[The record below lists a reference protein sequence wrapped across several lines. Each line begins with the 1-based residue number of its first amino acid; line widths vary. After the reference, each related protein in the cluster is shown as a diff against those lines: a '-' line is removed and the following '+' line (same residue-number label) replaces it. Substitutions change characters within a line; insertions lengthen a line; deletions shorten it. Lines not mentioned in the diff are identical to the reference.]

1 LTDPTSR
8 DAPAG
13 LPDRE
18 AILRFIRENPV
29 PVGKREI
36 ARAFKLKGD
45 QRTLLKELLRD
56 LEASGS
62 LERNRGRRLAPP
74 ASLPETAVVEMYDI
88 DLDGEVVARPVDW
101 PHDGPAP
108 VIRMRPERR
117 GQPALTRGDRVLAQL
132 RRNPDGSYDGRTLR
146 RLEGGSGARLVAVYE
161 DTPEGPRLRPTDRRQ
176 NAGLIVLPND
186 AMESSHGELVL
197 AEVLPSMRLGLR
209 RCRVVERLGE
219 AGSPRAASLI
229 AIHTHDIPTV
239 FPQAA
244 LEEAERA
251 PPVGIE
257 GRTDLRGV
265 PLVTIDGPDARDF
278 DDAVWAEPDR
288 EVEGGW
294 HLLVAI
300 ADVAWYVRPGRP
312 LDRTAYERG
321 NSCYFPDRVVPM
333 LPEAL
338 SNGLCSLRPGEE
350 RACLAVHLRIG
361 PDGALRGHRFVR
373 GLMRS
378 AARLTYEQVQAAH
391 DGRPD
396 ETAGPLL
403 DPVIRPLY
411 GAFRVLAAARDARGT
426 LDLDIPERKVRLGED
441 GGVAAILPHER
452 LDSHRLVEE
461 FMILANVATAEAL
474 EARRAP
480 CLYRVHDQPAA
491 GRMEALGEVL
501 EGLGYKLPR
510 GNPRPADLTRILER
524 ASGRP
529 EAEMVNDLMLRAQA
543 QASYD
548 PENIGHFGLSLP
560 RYAHFTSPI
569 RRYADLVNHR
579 SLIRALGLGEG
590 GLADEDAARLAAVG
604 EHVSRTEK
612 RAAAA
617 ERDALDR
624 YTASYLSTRVG
635 AAFTGRISGVTR
647 FGLFLTLGGSGAGGF
662 VPAGTLPDDSYQ
674 HDEEGHALVGRRWN
688 RVYRLGAPVK
698 AKLLE
703 ADAVT
708 GTAVF
713 SLLEPDGADL
723 AWQPP
728 RRRGRRAGSRKE
740 HR

>member
-1 LTDPTSR
+1 MDDKHPSG
-8 DAPAG
+8 G

-18 AILRFIRENPV
+18 TILRFIRESPV

-56 LEASGS
+56 LEAEGS
-62 LERNRGRRLAPP
+62 LARNRGRRLAPP
-74 ASLPETAVVEMYDI
+74 SALPETTVVEVHDI
-88 DLDGEVVARPVDW
+88 DEDGEVLARPVDW
-101 PHDGPAP
+101 PHDGPP
-108 VIRMRPERR
+108 PLIRMRPERR

-132 RRNPDGSYDGRTLR
+132 RRVPDGSYDGRTLR

-176 NAGLIVLPND
+176 AADLVVLPND
-186 AMESSHGELVL
+186 AEGASDGELVL
-197 AEVLPSMRLGLR
+197 VEILPSMRLGLR
-209 RCRVVERLGE
+209 RCRVVERLGD
-219 AGSPRAASLI
+219 AAAPRAASLI
-229 AIHTHDIPTV
+229 AIHANDIPTV
-239 FPQAA
+239 FPEAA
-244 LEEAERA
+244 VEEAERA
-251 PPVGIE
+251 VPVGIE
-257 GRTDLRGV
+257 GRIDLRGI

-288 EVEGGW
+288 DVPGGW

-312 LDRTAYERG
+312 LDRAAYERG

-338 SNGLCSLRPGEE
+338 SNGLCSLRPDEE

-361 PDGALRGHRFVR
+361 PDGRLNGHRFVR

-396 ETAGPLL
+396 ETTSPLL

-411 GAFRVLAAARDARGT
+411 GAFRVLVAARDARGT

-441 GGVAAILPHER
+441 GGVAAILPRER
-452 LDSHRLVEE
+452 LDSHRLIEE

-474 EARRAP
+474 EARQAP
-480 CLYRVHDQPAA
+480 CLYRVHDQPA
-491 GRMEALGEVL
+491 RSRLEALGEVL

-510 GNPRPADLTRILER
+510 GTLRPSDFTRILDR
-524 ASGRP
+524 AAGRP
-529 EAEMVNDLMLRAQA
+529 EAEMVNDLVLRAQA
-543 QASYD
+543 QAFYD
-548 PENIGHFGLSLP
+548 PQNIGHFGLALP

-569 RRYADLVNHR
+569 RRYADLINHR
-579 SLIRALGLGEG
+579 SLIRTLGLGEG
-590 GLADEDAARLAAVG
+590 GLDDDAAGRLAAVG

-624 YTASYLSTRVG
+624 YTAAYL
-635 AAFTGRISGVTR
+635 AARAGTVFTGRISGVTR
-647 FGLFLTLGGSGAGGF
+647 FGLFLTLSESGAGGF
-662 VPAGTLPDDSYQ
+662 VPAGTLPDDAYT
-674 HDEEGHALVGRRWN
+674 HDEAGHALIGRRWG
-688 RVYRLGAPVK
+688 RVYRLGAPVR

-703 ADAVT
+703 ADALT
-708 GTAVF
+708 GSAVF
-713 SLLEPDGADL
+713 ALQEPDGADL
-723 AWQPP
+723 PWHAP
-728 RRRGRRAGSRKE
+728 RRRGSRSDSRKG